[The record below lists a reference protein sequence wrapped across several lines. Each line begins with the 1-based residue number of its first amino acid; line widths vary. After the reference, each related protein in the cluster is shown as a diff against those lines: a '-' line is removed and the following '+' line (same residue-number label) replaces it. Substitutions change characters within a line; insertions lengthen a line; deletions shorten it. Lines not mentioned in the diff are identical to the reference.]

1 MALGDFGVVARA
13 TLLHLREVGV
23 GAAIYALAACP
34 EHEEWTLVKLRM
46 MRNFRTD
53 CDCEE
58 WNTLFATLTC
68 TRAKMLL
75 EDFRACQTVEA
86 LAATFAAGAELYW
99 VNEADAHEQREA
111 NCVIRTMEKALR
123 PWINAVVVT
132 DSMGEFVRRCG
143 DDDGWERAVDVLS
156 AFASL
161 ARVHGRRMVKDWV
174 HVPKQIQGQCPS

>member
-1 MALGDFGVVARA
+1 MD
-13 TLLHLREVGV
+13 
-23 GAAIYALAACP
+23 I
-34 EHEEWTLVKLRM
+34 
-46 MRNFRTD
+46 
-53 CDCEE
+53 
-58 WNTLFATLTC
+58 
-68 TRAKMLL
+68 
-75 EDFRACQTVEA
+75 
-86 LAATFAAGAELYW
+86 LAATFAASAELHW
-99 VNEADAHEQREA
+99 VNEADAHEQREV

-143 DDDGWERAVDVLS
+143 DDDGWKRAVDVLS